1 MSDRINALTVI
12 LEKDIRDDDCEQLK
26 AAISQL
32 RGVLEVKARVAN
44 HQDVIAYTR
53 ARHVLE
59 KRLWDALEKEIE

>member
-12 LEKDIRDDDCEQLK
+12 LEKDIRDDDCEQLI

-44 HQDVIAYTR
+44 TQDVIAYNR
-53 ARHVLE
+53 ARHVLQ